1 MLRNQK
7 AQLLLAGLLSS
18 GMWFYVNRVLVP
30 YQRADAAARGR
41 PRGNL
46 SDLYP
51 RWLGTRELLL
61 RHRDPYSDEITREIQ
76 VGYYGRELDPAR
88 AEDPKDRQAFAYPAY
103 VVFLLA
109 PTVAAPFDT
118 VKTAFQ
124 WLLVVLTAASVWL
137 WLRAIRW
144 PPGAARW
151 VTLGL
156 LTVGSFPAV
165 QGFKLQQLSLL
176 VAFLIALSVALLVGN
191 RLFASGSVLAV
202 ATVKPQLA
210 VPLAACFLLWAASD
224 WGERRKFIGGFV
236 ATITVLVGGAEL
248 LLPGWIGRFRL
259 AVRDYEHYTGG
270 MSMLDI
276 LLSPAW
282 GKRAAVT
289 VVLGVAAV
297 CWRWRRENAA
307 GLVFPLMVALV
318 LLGTVAVIPSFAPY
332 NQVLLLPAILLLLRG
347 WRSLWAGGR
356 WSRTAAALAGG
367 TIVWPWLAAV
377 GLCAASLALAP
388 DTVQRLW
395 WLPLYPF
402 VHLPLPLVCLAPL
415 GFLVV
420 EAWRQPAQASEDS
433 RKNMA
438 PAG

>member
-1 MLRNQK
+1 
-7 AQLLLAGLLSS
+7 
-18 GMWFYVNRVLVP
+18 MWFYVNHVLVP
-30 YQRADAAARGR
+30 YQRVDAAAHRR

-51 RWLGTRELLL
+51 RWLGARELLL

-118 VKTAFQ
+118 VKIAFQ
-124 WLLVVLTAASVWL
+124 WLLVVVTAASVWL
-137 WLRAIRW
+137 WLQAIRW
-144 PPGAARW
+144 PPGSARF
-151 VTLGL
+151 VTLVL

-176 VAFLIALSVALLVGN
+176 VAFLIALSAALLVGK
-191 RLFASGSVLAV
+191 RLFASGSVLAL
-202 ATVKPQLA
+202 ATIKPQLA
-210 VPLAACFLLWAASD
+210 VPLAGCLLLWAASH
-224 WGERRKFIGGFV
+224 WGERRKFIWGF
-236 ATITVLVGGAEL
+236 AGTITTLVGGAEL
-248 LLPGWIGRFRL
+248 LLPGWIGRFQV

-270 MSMLDI
+270 LSMLDI

-282 GKRAAVT
+282 GKRAGVA

-307 GLVFPLMVALV
+307 GAAFPLMVALV
-318 LLGTVAVIPSFAPY
+318 LLGTVMVIPSFAPY
-332 NQVLLLPAILLLLRG
+332 NQVLLLPPILLLLRG
-347 WRSLWAGGR
+347 GRRLWAGGR
-356 WSRTAAALAGG
+356 WSGAALALAGG
-367 TIVWPWLAAV
+367 TILWPWLAAL
-377 GLCAASLALAP
+377 GLCAASLAVGPASVLRA
-388 DTVQRLW
+388 W

-415 GFLVV
+415 AFLVV
-420 EAWRQPAQASEDS
+420 EAWRQSAQASEDS
-433 RKNMA
+433 RESMA